1 MIRPLRIVKTA
12 YAPAEGSSAGK
23 EVEKASLPPGV
34 PEGTNRFIVS
44 VARRYQGQG
53 LSMAELVAA
62 GEDGWQRAQRHFG
75 TATDQFERWGSRWVQ
90 ESILLALCKDEEEA
104 GPLA

>member
-1 MIRPLRIVKTA
+1 MIRPLRIVKIVCDTA
-12 YAPAEGSSAGK
+12 EDGPVGEERKKAP
-23 EVEKASLPPGV
+23 LLPGV
-34 PEGTNRFIVS
+34 PKGTSPFIVS

-90 ESILLALCKDEEEA
+90 ESILLALCKGEEEA